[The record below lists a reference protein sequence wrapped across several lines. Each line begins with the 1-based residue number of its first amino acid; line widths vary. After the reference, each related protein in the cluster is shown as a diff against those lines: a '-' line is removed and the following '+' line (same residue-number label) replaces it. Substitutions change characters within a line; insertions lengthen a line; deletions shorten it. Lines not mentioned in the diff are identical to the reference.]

1 MGRAHK
7 ATLVLKGE
15 MRSPYVFLLALISLA
30 RAGGPDYFT
39 PTHRVSGIGISR
51 DDISEELL
59 DIRTGRM
66 IESQTFTIMREPQA
80 LPGAKRVTGNAK
92 LQALFRSAAAASGI
106 PATVIEAICYLES
119 WGDPAAQSVTGPRGI
134 MQISAATAASMGL
147 KVTYATRYRTTRDK
161 VPVKAKRKGKTAYR
175 TVTRKTPY
183 KVLVRD
189 ERMLPA
195 RAIPAAAHYLAG
207 MERKF
212 GGQDWAVF
220 AYHCGQGCVGMM
232 QEITRRARG
241 IPADKMT
248 VARMFFASSP
258 AWNRELYDA
267 TQQQMQRDYSPTYW
281 FRIQRAAQLLALYRR
296 DPAEF
301 ARLAQEYKSEFV
313 PAGRAPHR
321 LSVWLKKDDLVYR
334 SGDDIRAALGQK
346 LVKALNRP
354 GYLGYAVKLPA
365 DSDYLSEA
373 SPSAIGTLAY
383 IAFETRRL
391 YEETGAKGPFRSLE
405 VTALVEPQDYADQKG
420 KPEALAHCSG
430 HVFDIDYS
438 VLPPAELECLRFVLS
453 DLGWEGYLGFVE
465 DGMDSLHIGCSPG
478 ARDFFTQVF
487 QEAAGKAAGDMVES
501 GEGK

>member
-1 MGRAHK
+1 
-7 ATLVLKGE
+7 
-15 MRSPYVFLLALISLA
+15 MRFPYVFLLALIPLVQ
-30 RAGGPDYFT
+30 AGGPDCFT
-39 PTHRVSGIGISR
+39 PTNRVSGIGISR
-51 DDISEELL
+51 ADISDDLL
-59 DIRTGRM
+59 DIRTERM
-66 IESQTFTIMREPQA
+66 IESQTFSIMREAQA

-92 LQALFRSAAAASGI
+92 LQALFRSASAASGI
-106 PATVIEAICYLES
+106 PASVIEAICYLES
-119 WGDPAAQSVTGPRGI
+119 WGDPKAQSITGPRGI
-134 MQISAATAASMGL
+134 MQISGATAASMDL
-147 KVTYATRYRTTRDK
+147 KVSYATRYKTTRDK
-161 VPVKAKRKGKTAYR
+161 VPVKVKGKGKGKGKSKTTYR
-175 TVTRKTPY
+175 TVTRKAPY
-183 KVLVRD
+183 KVLARD
-189 ERMLPA
+189 DRMLPE

-232 QEITRRARG
+232 QDITRRARG

-281 FRIQRAAQLLALYRR
+281 FRIQRAEQLLALYRR
-296 DPAEF
+296 DPEEF
-301 ARLAQEYKSEFV
+301 ARLAQQYKSEFV
-313 PAGRAPHR
+313 TNGRAPHR
-321 LSVWLKKDDLVYR
+321 LSVWLKKDDLVFR

-354 GYLGYAVKLPA
+354 DYFGYTVKLPA

-391 YEETGAKGPFRSLE
+391 YEETGAKGPFRPLP
-405 VTALVEPQDYADQKG
+405 VTALVEPEDYASQKG

-438 VLPPAELECLRFVLS
+438 ALPPAELECLRFVLS

-465 DGMDSLHIGCSPG
+465 DGMDSLHVGCSPG
-478 ARDFFTQVF
+478 AREFFTKVF
-487 QEAAGKAAGDMVES
+487 QEAAGKASGDVSEPRP
-501 GEGK
+501 